1 MAPEYIL
8 TFSQEELTLL
18 IDCLQK
24 EILTKRREPEVEIEP
39 GVFTRAPQ
47 HSALLEKILDER
59 DVTLARLTNSVC

>member
-1 MAPEYIL
+1 MTPEYTLIL
-8 TFSQEELTLL
+8 NEEELTLL
-18 IDCLQK
+18 ISCLQK
-24 EILTKRREPEVEIEP
+24 DMLTMKSEREVEIEP